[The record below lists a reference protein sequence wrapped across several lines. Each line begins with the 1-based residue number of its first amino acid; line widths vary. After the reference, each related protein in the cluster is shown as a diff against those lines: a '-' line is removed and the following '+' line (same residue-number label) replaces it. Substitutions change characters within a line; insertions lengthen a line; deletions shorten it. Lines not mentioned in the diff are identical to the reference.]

1 MGTIIVKQ
9 KAAGLI
15 KKGSPLISQM
25 DLAQEL
31 RADEGEVVKVLDQ
44 QRRFLGMAY
53 VGFQIR
59 ELRGCIAAR
68 KTKRWMM
75 RSLAASSRRH
85 SRIAV
90 HSSIRRIRRLSVSS
104 TGKVT
109 ALAE

>member
-1 MGTIIVKQ
+1 
-9 KAAGLI
+9 
-15 KKGSPLISQM
+15 M
-25 DLAQEL
+25 DLSQEL
-31 RADEGEVVKVLDQ
+31 RADEGEVVKVYDQ
-44 QRRFLGMAY
+44 QRHFLGMAY
-53 VGFQIR
+53 VGFQNKG
-59 ELRGCIAAR
+59 ELRGYLVAR